1 MDRSI
6 MPGWMPV
13 TVTYP
18 IWTQDGK
25 HFLARR
31 LVIR

>member
-1 MDRSI
+1 

-18 IWTQDGK
+18 IWTKHGK